1 MPARTVHALPRG
13 IFGRMAMLLALV
25 LLALALCAPRGAGAQ
40 APQPKP
46 AATNEAVIDAQARR
60 LAAELRCPVCQGL
73 SLADSPAELSQEM
86 KDVIR
91 AQLVDGRTP
100 EEVKAYFVGRYG
112 EWILLQPP
120 ARGLNLLVY
129 VLPIAVV
136 MTGLGG
142 VVVLARRWTRAGAT
156 APAGAD
162 TATE

>member
-1 MPARTVHALPRG
+1 MSPRTIHALPRG
-13 IFGRMAMLLALV
+13 MFGRMLMVLALV
-25 LLALALCAPRGAGAQ
+25 LVVLALCAPRGAGAQ
-40 APQPKP
+40 ASQPAP
-46 AATNEAVIDAQARR
+46 TAASEAVIDAQARR

-91 AQLVDGRTP
+91 AQLVAGRTP

-129 VLPIAVV
+129 VLPVALVI
-136 MTGLGG
+136 TGLGG
-142 VVVLARRWTRAGAT
+142 VILIARRWTRAGAT

-162 TATE
+162 IPTE